1 MPALPAS
8 IFVKEPGKTRTFI
21 LEGDNLPKVVK
32 NLKLAD
38 VFEVIRERNK
48 IFIFSQRLGKIAK
61 IEESALVAKL
71 NFAVESKARLEA
83 IFVSLTKNEKG
94 KPRLQFILRSSLPIF
109 ANEKITGL
117 KPFWRGSEVD
127 GDRKTDEGKVPE
139 ENVNE
144 EEALTE
150 EETNPLSGLN
160 IVGEKPSHSEE

>member
-8 IFVKEPGKTRTFI
+8 VFVKEPGKTRTLI
-21 LEGDNLPKVVK
+21 VEGESLPKTIK

-38 VFEVIRERNK
+38 VLKLKKEKNK
-48 IFIFSQRLGKIAK
+48 IYIFSQSLGKIVEV
-61 IEESALVAKL
+61 EESALVAKL
-71 NFAVESKARLEA
+71 NFAIESSAQLEA

-109 ANEKITGL
+109 ANEKATGL
-117 KPFWRGSEVD
+117 KPFWRGSEVNSD
-127 GDRKTDEGKVPE
+127 GKTDEEKVPE

-144 EEALTE
+144 EETLSE

-160 IVGEKPSHSEE
+160 IVGEKPSHAEE